1 MRKQSF
7 LLFVIA
13 LLQFPA
19 CAQQS
24 SSWNNAPELNDGW
37 KSTNPASVGINEDSL
52 ATMFDLIRQ
61 KTNPDFRAVL
71 VIKDGKL
78 AVEQY
83 FNSFWR
89 TNIHDIRSAGKSITS
104 MIAGIAIDKGYF
116 KTTDKVFS
124 FFPEYKNIQNMD
136 DKKSAIT
143 VADLLVMSSGLDSD
157 DYDSNS
163 MGIEENMIVEEDFLK
178 FVLDLPMG
186 FESGKRYAYSSA
198 VAFLLGAIIEN
209 TTGKT
214 VEAFGRE
221 YLFHPLGIK
230 DFFWQKS
237 PKGRSTGMGN
247 IYMQARDLAKLGQLM
262 LNHGQWN
269 SQQIISENWIKD
281 SFKKK
286 FDIAS
291 TDPFAHG
298 YGYMWYIAEAKINDQ
313 PIEYYFASGNG
324 GNKIFIIP
332 AHNMVIIT
340 MSSAYGQGYG
350 QFRSHNVLNFILNS
364 ISTE

>member
-1 MRKQSF
+1 MRTHFF
-7 LLFVIA
+7 LFFAIL
-13 LLQFPA
+13 LLQTSA

-24 SSWNNAPELNDGW
+24 STWNNAPELDDGW

-52 ATMFDLIRQ
+52 ANLFDLIRQ
-61 KTNPDFRAVL
+61 KTNPDFRAVI

-78 AVEQY
+78 ALEQY
-83 FNSFWR
+83 FNSFGR

-116 KTTDKVFS
+116 KTTDKVLT
-124 FFPEYKNIQNMD
+124 FFPEYKKLQNVN

-143 VADLLVMSSGLDSD
+143 VADLLVMSSGLESD
-157 DYDSNS
+157 DDASYSLGS
-163 MGIEENMIVEEDFLK
+163 EGNMVAEEDFLK

-186 FESGKRYAYSSA
+186 FEPGERYAYSSA
-198 VAFLLGAIIEN
+198 VAFLLGSIIEN

-221 YLFHPLGIK
+221 HLFQPLGIK
-230 DFFWQKS
+230 DLFWHKS
-237 PKGRSTGMGN
+237 PKGRTTGMGN
-247 IYMQARDLAKLGQLM
+247 IYLQARDFAKLGHLM
-262 LNHGQWN
+262 LNKGKWK
-269 SQQIISENWIKD
+269 SQQIISEKWIND

-286 FDIAS
+286 FDISAV
-291 TDPFAHG
+291 DPFAHG
-298 YGYMWYIAEAKINDQ
+298 YGYMWYLANTEVGNQAVD
-313 PIEYYFASGNG
+313 YYYASGNG

-332 AHNMVIIT
+332 SQDMVVIT

-350 QFRSHNVLNFILNS
+350 QRRSHNVLNFILRAILN
-364 ISTE
+364 E